1 MPIPKYSIVYR
12 VPCSEVALLWH
23 SFPDESSGLVYDDL
37 DQANH
42 AAKSALELI
51 AQNHPGSEAKISLFV
66 EKGGR
71 KHWMLAVEDN
81 ISKAL
86 ARTEVV
92 EVKDGGEGHQGSRT
106 PDGREVESWSEPT
119 LRTPIHVG
127 DGPRRTKTVG
137 DQPEA
142 ETMPCLAAEE
152 NH

>member
-1 MPIPKYSIVYR
+1 MSIPKYSIVYR
-12 VPCSEVALLWH
+12 VPRSEVPLLWL
-23 SFPDESSGLVYDDL
+23 PGESSGLVYDDL

-51 AQNHPGSEAKISLFV
+51 AQKHPGSEAKISLFD

-86 ARTEVV
+86 ARTEVI
-92 EVKDGGEGHQGSRT
+92 EVKDEGQGHQGSRR
-106 PDGREVESWSEPT
+106 PDGREVESWIEPT
-119 LRTPIHVG
+119 LRTPIQVG

-137 DQPEA
+137 DQPEG
-142 ETMPCLAAEE
+142 
-152 NH
+152 